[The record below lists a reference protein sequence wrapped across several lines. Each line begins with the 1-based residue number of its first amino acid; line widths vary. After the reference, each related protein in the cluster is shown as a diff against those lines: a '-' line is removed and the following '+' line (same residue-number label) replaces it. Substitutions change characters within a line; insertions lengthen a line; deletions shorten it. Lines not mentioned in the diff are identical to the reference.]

1 MTISTQDSKVNYQG
15 NGQTTVFQ
23 IPFPFLE
30 NNQIYVQKKDAQGNL
45 INYTYATD
53 YTVTGA
59 GEENGGSVT
68 LNVAPEQ
75 GSTISIYRD
84 VPLTQEVD
92 YRENEIFPAETHE
105 EALDKLTMEVQQIQ
119 EQLDRSVKV
128 DRFSDV
134 DLDNVIN
141 EIERVY
147 DSTDN
152 IDIVANSI
160 NDVNT
165 VGGNIAN
172 VNTVAGDIDSV
183 ATTATNINDVKT
195 VAQNKASLN
204 ITAANITDVKTVSS
218 IKDNIQTVADNNT
231 NITTVATN
239 ISDVNTA
246 ATNIEAIK
254 DAPTAAT
261 NAANSATASANS
273 ATSASASAQAA
284 QDAADKVQGLL
295 AIPIGTIFQSVYV
308 DESLDIARQLNGQL
322 ISSTKFTGFRSWLNT
337 VQTAIPNLFTTETNW
352 QSEKALSKFGQVGKF
367 VIDDTAQTIR
377 LPAVVNPQGLL
388 SLSGIGN
395 LVNESLPNITGSTTA
410 ALATTTAATPV
421 GAIYASSSSGNPL
434 VGGGTSYG
442 SLAWN
447 FDASRSSST
456 YQDNAPVQ
464 QEAVQYPYYIQV
476 ATGVEET
483 LPAIREYKINTPFF
497 FGQSMYSDVA
507 PDNASWLASNGQYNA
522 KTVYPDYYDWLVE
535 QMNAGVKGFKGN
547 IGYAWKSQTADLR
560 FWTAIRNPS
569 VGCAVYGGV
578 GIPFA
583 GNVTAIN
590 PDGTLNFYE
599 DSTGITYENLV
610 YTESENINNEGT
622 AFGNLKFAND
632 YDFVVNQTE
641 QTFRLPLKNGQEGVF
656 ADGVKGNGLTIGL
669 TNGTKNV
676 GLAGTLSNNPN
687 AFGGTTE
694 IYYGTDAGTSISVDW
709 SNSGQSKSL
718 GLTTDPSKSGM
729 IVDKTVPSGWNL
741 YYYVGDTVQ
750 DASLINAGAVLG
762 QLSTKADIDA
772 SNFNADGKSLLSGLG
787 MPSNKYIDL
796 TPGASG
802 STYTAPANGWFS
814 AMNGNGKNG
823 FCCLLNSTK
832 KIGNSNPAAQGITD
846 GISCV
851 PVVAGDTVVLKY
863 SNTFNEINQGWF
875 RFIYAQGNQ

>member
-75 GSTISIYRD
+75 GSTISIYRN

-134 DLDNVIN
+134 DLDIFVN

-147 DSTDN
+147 ESTDN
-152 IDIVANSI
+152 IDIVANNI

-165 VGGNIAN
+165 VSGNIAN
-172 VNTVAGDIDSV
+172 VNTAV
-183 ATTATNINDVKT
+183 TNM
-195 VAQNKASLN
+195 
-204 ITAANITDVKTVSS
+204 AA
-218 IKDNIQTVADNNT
+218 IQ
-231 NITTVATN
+231 
-239 ISDVNTA
+239 
-246 ATNIEAIK
+246 
-254 DAPTAAT
+254 DAPNQAISAQ
-261 NAANSATASANS
+261 NSATQASQY
-273 ATSASASAQAA
+273 ATSASDSAQAA
-284 QDAADKVQGLL
+284 QDVLNEVHSLL

-337 VQTAIPNLFTTETNW
+337 VQTANPTLFTTETNW
-352 QSEKALSKFGQVGKF
+352 QAEKTNSKLGQCGKF
-367 VIDDTAQTIR
+367 VVDDTAGTIR
-377 LPAVVNPQGLL
+377 LPCVVNAQGLVDL
-388 SLSGIGN
+388 ALIGGIKS
-395 LVNESLPNITGSTTA
+395 ESLPNISGTASWGANGVVDVKWGNQEPYSNATGALSLKNTGTNLGGVGSTGSDA
-410 ALATTTAATPV
+410 V
-421 GAIYASSSSGNPL
+421 GATEIDFKAS
-434 VGGGTSYG
+434 
-442 SLAWN
+442 
-447 FDASRSSST
+447 DSSST
-456 YQDNAPVQ
+456 YKDNAPVQ

-483 LPAIREYKINTPFF
+483 LPAIREYNINTPFF

-507 PDNASWLASNGQYNA
+507 PDNASWLVSNGQYNA
-522 KTVYPDYYDWLVE
+522 RSVYPDYYDWLVE
-535 QMNAGVKGFKGN
+535 QRNAGIKGFKGN
-547 IGYAWKSQTADLR
+547 TGYAWRSQTADIR

-583 GNVTAIN
+583 GTVTAIN

-599 DSTGITYENLV
+599 VSTGVAYENLV

-622 AFGNLKFAND
+622 AFANLKFAND
-632 YDFVVNQTE
+632 YDFIINTAD
-641 QTFRLPLKNGQEGVF
+641 QTFRLPLKNGHEGIF
-656 ADGVKGNGLTIGL
+656 ADGVKGNGMGLGFDTGVTGYEHVGIRAGDSGTSPVFVNSTNAYGKNIGE
-669 TNGTKNV
+669 T
-676 GLAGTLSNNPN
+676 AGTGI
-687 AFGGTTE
+687 ATGKV
-694 IYYGTDAGTSISVDW
+694 AGI
-709 SNSGQSKSL
+709 
-718 GLTTDPSKSGM
+718 TTDPSKSGM
-729 IVDKTVPSGWNL
+729 VVDKTVPSGWNL

-762 QLSTKADIDA
+762 QLSDKISRTATSDKELVV
-772 SNFNADGKSLLSGLG
+772 GWV
-787 MPSNKYIDL
+787 MPDYTAKIETQN
-796 TPGASG
+796 T
-802 STYTAPANGWFS
+802 TYTAPTKGWFYVV
-814 AMNGNGKNG
+814 
-823 FCCLLNSTK
+823 
-832 KIGNSNPAAQGITD
+832 AQGSELKVSINSVQLAHGTRSATSYNICYSLPYMVNTGD
-846 GISCV
+846 VIAVTGADVSRETPLIAFYPCKCV
-851 PVVAGDTVVLKY
+851 SV
-863 SNTFNEINQGWF
+863 
-875 RFIYAQGNQ
+875 